1 MINKAPFHLEAN
13 EIRNDRTTSFETKN
27 LLIDTLKKESGYQKD
42 LELSDEKRSQHR
54 EKQDILT
61 KLKTEGQSP
70 EFVDRVRKSFYP
82 EYDPSHKK
90 YDT

>member
-1 MINKAPFHLEAN
+1 MVNKVLLHLEAN
-13 EIRNDRTTSFETKN
+13 EIRNDKFTSFETKEI
-27 LLIDTLKKESGYQKD
+27 LIDTLKKESGYKKD

-54 EKQDILT
+54 EKQAILT

-82 EYDPSHKK
+82 
-90 YDT
+90 